1 MFYKSRWQLL
11 DSYWVH
17 NGEFRNHPQM
27 PKSANYEILST
38 YPNVRLTFD
47 LNSII
52 LQHSMSCLC
61 STSLLIT
68 HHNHRRNCPS
78 YKVALSQTYNIRSI
92 DSFFTY
98 NRSQMSVN
106 HIHKDI
112 PFDCSPST
120 RLNRL
125 TLFYM
130 WTLMAS
136 NIIFLY
142 SYF

>member
-1 MFYKSRWQLL
+1 MCFINL
-11 DSYWVH
+11 DDNCLTRIGYTTGIFE
-17 NGEFRNHPQM
+17 NTPQM
-27 PKSANYEILST
+27 PKSANYETLST

-78 YKVALSQTYNIRSI
+78 YKLALSQTYSIRSI

-98 NRSQMSVN
+98 TRSQMSVN

-112 PFDCSPST
+112 PVDCSPST
-120 RLNRL
+120 RLNR
-125 TLFYM
+125 
-130 WTLMAS
+130 
-136 NIIFLY
+136 
-142 SYF
+142 